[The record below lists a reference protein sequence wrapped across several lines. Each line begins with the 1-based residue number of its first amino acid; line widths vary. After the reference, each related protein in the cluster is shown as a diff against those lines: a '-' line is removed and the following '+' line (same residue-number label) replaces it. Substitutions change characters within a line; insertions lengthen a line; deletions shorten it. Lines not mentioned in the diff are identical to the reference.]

1 MTSYPSTSAQESTSK
16 ALGFTGIVKG
26 ALSKSQRLCEIYEIV
41 DGSGELDELPA
52 REVARRYG
60 ISKNTV
66 LKWYH
71 EKPYGWDT
79 YQAIKD
85 GSKRT
90 VAQKILAHG
99 GVGVTPVQ
107 QMAKEINV
115 HEATL
120 YRYMRQNG
128 IKVPGVIIPKFIPTK
143 LTFVESMM
151 MKWK

>member
-1 MTSYPSTSAQESTSK
+1 MTSYPSTSAQEVTFPTLESS
-16 ALGFTGIVKG
+16 GCVKPV
-26 ALSKSQRLCEIYEIV
+26 LSKSQRLCEIYKTI
-41 DGSGELDELPA
+41 DANGELDNLSA
-52 REVARRYG
+52 REVAKKYD
-60 ISKNTV
+60 ISKTTV

-71 EKPYGWDT
+71 EKPRGWEK
-79 YQAIKD
+79 YLSIKD

-99 GVGVTPVQ
+99 GIGVTPVQ

-151 MKWK
+151 MKWR